1 MNNSLKNRRVAIS
14 MSLAFMVICL
24 ILELLPNSIIM
35 GFSVVSET
43 GEIGKTYVGYNFF
56 SLTPIGYAYFT
67 PLLSAVIT
75 IAMVGI
81 MIFREF
87 KPYKLMT
94 LPTILAL
101 VGGLISVLNPLM
113 QADSKAVTPSCI
125 FVASLMFMTFIMN
138 LLDSLLRN
146 KELKERYGQ

>member
-14 MSLAFMVICL
+14 MSLAFMVVCL
-24 ILELLPNSIIM
+24 TLELLPNSIIM

-75 IAMVGI
+75 IVMMGI

-87 KPYKLMT
+87 KPYELMT
-94 LPTILAL
+94 LSTILAL
-101 VGGLISVLNPLM
+101 AGGLISILTPMM

-146 KELKERYGQ
+146 KELREKYGQ